1 MPPQNNSK
9 LGSSTWNFGT
19 YLVYPDFQMSLLN
32 SLTFPGQ
39 RQPCTYL
46 ILLKTGLDLTLKN
59 GFLDARLYCGR
70 LWHYHSWLPVH
81 ILIFNI
87 TSVKTSNKHQCC

>member
-1 MPPQNNSK
+1 MEFCHKFPN
-9 LGSSTWNFGT
+9 LFGIS
-19 YLVYPDFQMSLLN
+19 PDFQMSLSN

-59 GFLDARLYCGR
+59 GFLDARLKSNQIKYIYS
-70 LWHYHSWLPVH
+70 L
-81 ILIFNI
+81 
-87 TSVKTSNKHQCC
+87 KTQYNM